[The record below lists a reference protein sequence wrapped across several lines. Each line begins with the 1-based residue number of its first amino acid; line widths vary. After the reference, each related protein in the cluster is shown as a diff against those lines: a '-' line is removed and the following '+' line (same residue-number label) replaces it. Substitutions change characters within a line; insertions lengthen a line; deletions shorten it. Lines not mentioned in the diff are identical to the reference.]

1 MPATVTAKEA
11 HEAAK
16 AEQRA
21 RNHKKIESLPP
32 QLQSIMDS
40 HELKPLYIFNVGHH
54 RWPDRPAGDKYYTI
68 NACPPGER
76 YSAPT
81 VVPFVPVYHVA
92 TDLNKMEA
100 RMEDC
105 HAVANDIVGIGP
117 FKPRSGELTRFG
129 VFIAAGETPTEEE
142 LAAANAAYERTDLEL
157 IQLADSLANEGP
169 EGLKSITGEMRDAC
183 RRRNVVR
190 DWAKAQRAG
199 QQCPGCGEMV
209 TAGIKKHV
217 ACQWRFDLGCFEGD
231 QKVPAAVVQSPAGPT
246 PGQPIRQQK

>member
-11 HEAAK
+11 ADAIK
-16 AEQRA
+16 AEQRE
-21 RNHKKIESLPP
+21 RNSKKIESLPP
-32 QLQSIMDS
+32 QLQAIMNT
-40 HELKPLYIFNVGHH
+40 HELKPVRIFNVGHH
-54 RWPDRPAGDKYYTI
+54 RWTDRPGGDRYYVI
-68 NACPPGER
+68 NACPSGER

-81 VVPFVPVYHVA
+81 LVPFVPIYHVA
-92 TDLNKMEA
+92 VEMNKMET

-105 HAVANDIVGIGP
+105 HAVANDIVGRGP
-117 FKPRSGELTRFG
+117 FKPKSDDLTRFG

-142 LAAANAAYERTDLEL
+142 LAAANAAYEKSDLEL

-169 EGLKSITGEMRDAC
+169 QGLKSITGEMRDAC

-190 DWAKAQRAG
+190 DWAKAQKAG

-209 TAGIKKHV
+209 AVGIKKHV

-231 QKVPAAVVQSPAGPT
+231 QKGAAPVVQAQAGPK
-246 PGQPIRQQK
+246 PGQPIRQG